1 MKKFLCTFFLCL
13 LIAVTLGVSARAA
26 EDILK
31 VGLRY
36 GGTALSSA
44 SLESVQGG
52 GFSLGMGMAKAFEGT
67 GRRTKRYSVWWA
79 IPPSSTVA

>member
-1 MKKFLCTFFLCL
+1 MKIFLRTFFLCML
-13 LIAVTLGVSARAA
+13 TMVTLTVSARAA

-44 SLESVQGG
+44 SLESV
-52 GFSLGMGMAKAFEGT
+52 
-67 GRRTKRYSVWWA
+67 
-79 IPPSSTVA
+79 